1 MMDFFRFCMLCQSQ
15 SLLGMMGTIEQ
26 GLLFTGAG
34 LLLVWGGV
42 AAGAL
47 HRTTGR
53 LALFKGLCGDWWAP
67 VTLIALGLALVYA
80 F

>member
-1 MMDFFRFCMLCQSQ
+1 MDFFRFCLLCQSQ
-15 SLLGMMGTIEQ
+15 VLLGIMGTIEQ

-42 AAGAL
+42 ALGAL
-47 HRTTGR
+47 RRTAGR
-53 LALFKGLCGDWWAP
+53 LTLFKAWCCDWWAP
-67 VTLIALGLALVYA
+67 VTLIALGLMLIYA